1 MAYTKVD
8 LEKKLIEMYPEVVKH
23 KISMCV
29 DFDSTKDAWIVEF
42 KKDDKQL
49 KTHLDKKD
57 ADECMEGKKCV
68 YLGVQI
74 AQFVK
79 NFEEKS

>member
-1 MAYTKVD
+1 MGYSKVE
-8 LEKKLIEMYPEVVKH
+8 LERKLIEMYPDVVKH
-23 KISMCV
+23 KIAMCV
-29 DFDSTKDAWIVEF
+29 DFDKAKNAWIVEF
-42 KKDDKQL
+42 KKDGSEL
-49 KTHLDKKD
+49 KTHLEKRD

-79 NFEEKS
+79 NFEERK

>member
-8 LEKKLIEMYPEVVKH
+8 LEKKLLEMYPDVVKH
-23 KISMCV
+23 KIAMCV
-29 DFDSTKDAWIVEF
+29 DFDKDKDAWIVEF
-42 KKDDKQL
+42 KKGSNEL
-49 KTHLDKKD
+49 KTHLEKKD

-74 AQFVK
+74 AQFIK
-79 NFEEKS
+79 NFEERQ